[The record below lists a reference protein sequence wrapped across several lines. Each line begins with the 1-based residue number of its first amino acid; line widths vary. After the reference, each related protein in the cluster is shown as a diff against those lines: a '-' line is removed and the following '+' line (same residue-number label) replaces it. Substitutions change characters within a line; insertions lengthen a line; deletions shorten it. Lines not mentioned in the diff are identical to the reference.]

1 MDRHELDRV
10 YKAVIELADREK
22 VVSDNDL
29 AAIVQRVRAGDTPH
43 AVPVHSSPDFAN
55 TPAETGY
62 GHGV

>member
-1 MDRHELDRV
+1 M
-10 YKAVIELADREK
+10 IELADREK

-29 AAIVQRVRAGDTPH
+29 AAIVQRVRSGGAPH
-43 AVPVHSSPDFAN
+43 AVPVHSSPDFAS

>member
-1 MDRHELDRV
+1 M
-10 YKAVIELADREK
+10 IELADQEK

-29 AAIVQRVRAGDTPH
+29 AAIVQKVRAGTPH